1 MRDTFFVNDYVAI
14 LDNVVRTD
22 SVDGVTLGAGDAA
35 VKAMIRVLDKEN
47 EYVITPSFV
56 IRDRLVA
63 RKTEVNNDL
72 GLRIQFQE
80 INPQTGEFS
89 FAVNTTQRDFIV
101 MKATEKP
108 LVNILWLGTFVLTI
122 GFIMA
127 TIRRFKDFVK
137 MRDKEMAANATK
149 RRVKA
154 QTV

>member
-1 MRDTFFVNDYVAI
+1 M
-14 LDNVVRTD
+14 
-22 SVDGVTLGAGDAA
+22 
-35 VKAMIRVLDKEN
+35 
-47 EYVITPSFV
+47 

-72 GLRIQFQE
+72 GLRVQFQE
-80 INPQTGEFS
+80 INPQTGQFS

-108 LVNILWLGTFVLTI
+108 LINILWIGTFVLTI

-127 TIRRFKDFVK
+127 TIRRFKDFIK
-137 MRDKEMAANATK
+137 MRDKETAAANATK
-149 RRVKA
+149 RKAKA